1 MSDPADISFEPQP
14 ALMRLRP
21 FIYYWFART
30 STNGAYQMQTV
41 AIGYQI
47 YELTNNPFDLGLVG
61 LVQFL
66 PIVLLS
72 LLIGQIADHYDRRE
86 VVRICQIAKTLAAAA
101 LAVGTIG
108 GWLN

>member
-1 MSDPADISFEPQP
+1 
-14 ALMRLRP
+14 MRSRP
-21 FIYYWFART
+21 FAFYWFART

-61 LVQFL
+61 LVQFV

-72 LLIGQIADHYDRRE
+72 LAIGQMADHCDRRAM
-86 VVRICQIAKTLAAAA
+86 VLICQIAKALAAAV
-101 LAVGTIG
+101 LMIGTIG
-108 GWLN
+108 GWLNRE